1 MKKLDKLILA
11 SFLGPFFLTFVVVV
25 FILLLQFMLKY
36 FEELVGKDLGWEV
49 YVQLIFYFSIN
60 MTTNAFPLAVLLSSL
75 MTYGNLGEHSEITAI
90 KSAGI
95 SLVRTLV
102 PIFFFSILLTIAAY
116 YNNNYIVPKANLEA
130 FSLLYDIKQKKPSME
145 LKEGSFYN
153 GIPGFSIKVNKKY
166 PDEVSLGD
174 LIIYDHTASNGNKD
188 IILADSGRMYNI
200 LNGRYL
206 VFELFNGN
214 RFSEQPPNKP
224 FGNLHEN
231 PMPYLRSEFDK
242 TKMVFSLE
250 EFDLKRTRKELFQSN
265 RLMKNVPQLRHDI
278 DSMQTDYDRM
288 TAEVRSQSFQFFK
301 HHLGDVTGKDSVRIA
316 NTPSKLSLG
325 GDHVAER
332 KPKTQNEIL
341 NPADTSKRRSALKSG
356 LPLKRDIAQLKDTVT
371 YLDDGVYLAE
381 NYANDSL
388 RMLWKRDSVFLK
400 RLISDTLISQKV
412 TNYQDLSS
420 LEDENTLL
428 YVDSLYSVVLD
439 TIPPPLTAWEK
450 VDSVLYKGGNIESA
464 YRQALSQVRY
474 VGNNMTVRA
483 DQLDR
488 LLKEI
493 NLNQIERY
501 KKFAYA
507 FTILAMFLI
516 GAPLG
521 AIIKKGGLGLPVL
534 VSIFFFIVFY
544 VISMTAEKWARQDLI
559 SSILAVWLANFVLFP
574 IGLVFLRGARN
585 DIRLFEADFYNV
597 ALIKLKN
604 YLRRSK
610 RKIFL
615 WKRRR
620 SF

>member
-1 MKKLDKLILA
+1 MKKLDKLILS

-174 LIIYDHTASNGNKD
+174 LIIYDHTAANGNKD

-224 FGNLHEN
+224 RGNLHEN

-278 DSMQTDYDRM
+278 DSMQTDYERM
-288 TAEVRSQSFQFFK
+288 TSEVRAQSFQFFK

-316 NTPSKLSLG
+316 NTPSKLAI
-325 GDHVAER
+325 GDGNVAER
-332 KPKTQNEIL
+332 KPNTQNEI
-341 NPADTSKRRSALKSG
+341 NNSSDTASRRRALKSG
-356 LPLKRDIAQLKDTVT
+356 LPLKREITPLQDTIT
-371 YLDDGVYLAE
+371 YLDDNILLSEIEGS
-381 NYANDSL
+381 DTL
-388 RMLWKRDSVFLK
+388 RMLWKKDSVFLK
-400 RLISDTLISQKV
+400 RLFTDTL
-412 TNYQDLSS
+412 LSPKAS
-420 LEDENTLL
+420 SYHELAGIEDENTLF
-428 YVDSLYSVVLD
+428 YVDSLYQVSLD
-439 TIPPPLTAWEK
+439 TMPPPLTAWEK
-450 VDSVLYKGGNIESA
+450 IDSILYRGSNIESA
-464 YRQALSQVRY
+464 YRQSLSQVRY

-488 LLKEI
+488 LIKEI

-507 FTILAMFLI
+507 CTIMAMFLI

-559 SSILAVWLANFVLFP
+559 SSMLAVWMANFVLFP

-597 ALIKLKN
+597 AIMKFKNLI
-604 YLRRSK
+604 RRNK

-615 WKRRR
+615 LKRRR

>member
-1 MKKLDKLILA
+1 MKKLDKLILS

-214 RFSEQPPNKP
+214 RLSEQPPNQAR
-224 FGNLHEN
+224 GNLHEN
-231 PMPYLRSEFDK
+231 PMPYLRSQFDK

-265 RLMKNVPQLRHDI
+265 RLMKNIPQLRHDI

-288 TAEVRSQSFQFFK
+288 TSEVRAQSFQFFK
-301 HHLGDVTGKDSVRIA
+301 HHLGDITGKDSVRIA
-316 NTPSKLSLG
+316 NTPAKLAI
-325 GDHVAER
+325 GDGNVAER
-332 KPKTQNEIL
+332 KPKTQRETTKASDTATRR
-341 NPADTSKRRSALKSG
+341 NPLTS
-356 LPLKRDIAQLKDTVT
+356 LPLKREIAPLEDTIT
-371 YLDDGVYLAE
+371 YLDDIYLLNE
-381 NYANDSL
+381 TERPDTL
-388 RMLWKRDSVFLK
+388 RARWKKDSVFLQ
-400 RLISDTLISQKV
+400 RLFNDTLLSQKV
-412 TNYQDLSS
+412 SAYHEFSE

-428 YVDSLYSVVLD
+428 YVDSLYQVSMD
-439 TIPPPLTAWEK
+439 TIPAPLSGWEK
-450 VDSVLYKGGNIESA
+450 IDSILYRGSNIESA
-464 YRQALSQVRY
+464 YRQSLSQVRY

-488 LLKEI
+488 LIKEI

-507 FTILAMFLI
+507 CTIIAMFLI

-534 VSIFFFIVFY
+534 LSIFFFILFY
-544 VISMTAEKWARQDLI
+544 VISMSAEKWARQDLV
-559 SSILAVWLANFVLFP
+559 SSFGAVWLANIILFP

-585 DIRLFEADFYNV
+585 DIRLFEADFYSV
-597 ALIKLKN
+597 ALIRFKN
-604 YLRRSK
+604 YLRRNK